1 MLSGLFRQ
9 ACTPSLTPCPHLFR
23 TQQLTNLR
31 QFRPFSRNARTVARA
46 ATLQPTQRKDQVASP
61 PVIAEFR
68 HTGLS
73 AELVVAT
80 EENGL
85 REPTEIQVNHHNAGF
100 PLHNHFQSLTSTPIP
115 ATGSCYPGRTGGWG
129 YFAGFSH
136 RLRKDTSVPAA
147 SGMSPF
153 LSAIQGMRCCMQY
166 SMQYREWVPYATNS
180 NTISACTP

>member
-9 ACTPSLTPCPHLFR
+9 AWSPSLTPCPNLFR

-31 QFRPFSRNARTVARA
+31 QFRPFSRPRTAARA
-46 ATLQPTQRKDQVASP
+46 ATLQPTQRKDQVASA
-61 PVIAEFR
+61 PVVAEFR

-85 REPTEIQVNHHNAGF
+85 REPTEIQVNHYNAGF
-100 PLHNHFQSLTSTPIP
+100 PVHNHFQSLTSTPIP
-115 ATGSCYPGRTGGWG
+115 ATGSSYPGCTWGWG

-136 RLRKDTSVPAA
+136 RLRKDTSIPAA

-153 LSAIQGMRCCMQY
+153 SRCNAGSGVLYAKQGMGAVCNKHQRHF
-166 SMQYREWVPYATNS
+166 
-180 NTISACTP
+180 CTAHHDHA